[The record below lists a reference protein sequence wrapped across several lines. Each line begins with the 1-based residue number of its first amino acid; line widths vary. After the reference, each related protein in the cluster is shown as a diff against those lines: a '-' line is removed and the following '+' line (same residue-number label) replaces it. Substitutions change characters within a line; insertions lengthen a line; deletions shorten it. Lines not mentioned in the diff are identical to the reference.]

1 VFSALYDKRLESL
14 CCRYVS
20 SNIHLQGA
28 NRVDDFCAIIRGPRH
43 KLLRIICSAS
53 EIWHSSEQILPVF
66 KEHSRVTLLDLLKE
80 RARDRAN
87 AHVAPVLSKKKKKI
101 IAVILAKSLLK
112 LFGSR
117 WLQEVW
123 NAESIFF
130 LPDLNTSEIADFQMP
145 YISCSLVSKSS
156 DESEMVDYER
166 YYPFI
171 FAFGILLLEL
181 ELDQSISV
189 TMDDE
194 EQADEDS
201 PPIYMALLRMF
212 LLRKEDLDDAYLL
225 QIINSCLEFG
235 NRVESI
241 KHPSFN
247 NDLKLRAAILK
258 YIVQPLI
265 QRLQAAHSE
274 VSLDTL
280 VVPQHP
286 VGVKSPRT
294 FAGYD
299 GQSSSGLF
307 AQEATT
313 TYCPGKS
320 FSLKAQPILP
330 TQAVGRAESISS
342 STRTSTPTWNSL
354 RPRHRRNFKIA
365 IICALPLEADAV
377 KALFDE
383 RWDANGDIYG
393 KAWGDRNAYST
404 GVIGRHNVVLAH
416 MPGMGKESA
425 ASVAAD
431 CRSSF
436 EGIKLALVVGICGG
450 VPFAKQDEEILL
462 GDVVISEGIIPYDFG
477 RLFPDQFVRKDTVLD
492 NLGRPSAEIR
502 ALLAKLKG
510 RSDRRN
516 LQNKISEYLT
526 VLHKELGET
535 ATYPGTGEDKL
546 FDPRY
551 RHKHQI
557 SSSCAICAACSQRSD
572 PICEAAF
579 TLTCEQLKCD
589 DHKLIPRHRL
599 GTTGGEAAI
608 SGQTVHQPMVHFGL
622 VASGNMVIKSG
633 EDRDQIAAREDVIAF
648 EMEGAG
654 VWDNFPCL
662 VIKGVCDYADS
673 HKSKRWQNYAAATAA
688 ACMKAFL
695 ENWVTS
701 NSGP

>member
-1 VFSALYDKRLESL
+1 M
-14 CCRYVS
+14 
-20 SNIHLQGA
+20 
-28 NRVDDFCAIIRGPRH
+28 
-43 KLLRIICSAS
+43 LLRIKCSAS
-53 EIWHSSEQILPVF
+53 EIWHSSEQIVPVF
-66 KEHSRVTLLDLLKE
+66 KEHSRVTLLDLLEE

-87 AHVAPVLSKKKKKI
+87 AHIAPALSKKKKKI
-101 IAVILAKSLLK
+101 VAVVLARSLLK
-112 LFGSR
+112 LFGGR
-117 WLQEVW
+117 WLQKVW

-130 LPDLNTSEIADFQMP
+130 VPDLDTDERANPRMP
-145 YISCSLVSKSS
+145 YVSCSLAPKGS
-156 DESEMVDYER
+156 DESEMVDYEH

-194 EQADEDS
+194 EEADEHY

-225 QIINSCLEFG
+225 QIINSCLDFG

-247 NDLKLRAAILK
+247 NDLKLRAAILR
-258 YIVQPLI
+258 YIVQPLT

-280 VVPQHP
+280 PVPQHP

-294 FAGYD
+294 FAKCD
-299 GQSSSGLF
+299 GQSSSRLF

-313 TYCPGKS
+313 THCPGEA
-320 FSLKAQPILP
+320 FSPKTQSALP
-330 TQAVGRAESISS
+330 TQAVGRGESI
-342 STRTSTPTWNSL
+342 TRTRTPTWNSL
-354 RPRHRRNFKIA
+354 RPRHRRDFKIA

-383 RWDANGDIYG
+383 RWDASGDMYG
-393 KAWGDRNAYST
+393 KARGDRNAYST

-425 ASVAAD
+425 ASVAAN

-436 EGIKLALVVGICGG
+436 EGIELALVVGICGG
-450 VPFAKQDEEILL
+450 VPFGKQGEEILL

-477 RLFPDQFVRKDTVLD
+477 RRLPDQFVRKDTVLD

-510 RSDRRN
+510 RWDRRN

-526 VLHKELGET
+526 VLRKELGET

-551 RHKHQI
+551 HHKHQI
-557 SSSCAICAACSQRSD
+557 PSSCVICAACSQRSD

-579 TLTCEQLKCD
+579 SLTCEQLKCD
-589 DHKLIPRHRL
+589 DRKLIPRHRL
-599 GTTGGEAAI
+599 GTTGAESAV
-608 SGQTVHQPMVHFGL
+608 SGQTVQPMVHFGL
-622 VASGNMVIKSG
+622 VASGNMVMKSG
-633 EDRDQIAAREDVIAF
+633 EDRDQIAVREDVIAF

>member
-1 VFSALYDKRLESL
+1 LR
-14 CCRYVS
+14 
-20 SNIHLQGA
+20 GA

-53 EIWHSSEQILPVF
+53 EIWHTSEHSEKILPVF
-66 KEHSRVTLLDLLKE
+66 KEHSRVTLLELLEE
-80 RARDRAN
+80 RARDGAN
-87 AHVAPVLSKKKKKI
+87 AHIAPAFSKKKKKI
-101 IAVILAKSLLK
+101 VAVILARSLLK
-112 LFGSR
+112 LFGGR
-117 WLQEVW
+117 WLQKVW

-130 LPDLNTSEIADFQMP
+130 LPDLNASGIADLQMP
-145 YISCSLVSKSS
+145 YISCSLASKSS
-156 DESEMVDYER
+156 DESEILDYEH
-166 YYPFI
+166 YYPLV

-194 EQADEDS
+194 EAADEYY

-225 QIINSCLEFG
+225 QIINSCLDFG

-247 NDLKLRAAILK
+247 NDLKLRAAILR

-265 QRLQAAHSE
+265 QRLQAAYSE

-294 FAGYD
+294 FAKYD
-299 GQSSSGLF
+299 GQSSSRLF

-313 TYCPGKS
+313 TYFPGEP
-320 FSLKAQPILP
+320 FSPEVLPIQP
-330 TQAVGRAESISS
+330 TQAVGRAETISS
-342 STRTSTPTWNSL
+342 STRTRTPTWNSL
-354 RPRHRRNFKIA
+354 RPRYRRDFVIA

-393 KAWGDRNAYST
+393 KARGDQNAYST

-425 ASVAAD
+425 ASVASN

-450 VPFAKQDEEILL
+450 VPFDKQGEEILL

-477 RLFPDQFVRKDTVLD
+477 RRFPDQFVRKDTVLD
-492 NLGRPSAEIR
+492 NLGRPNAEIR

-510 RSDRRN
+510 RWDRRN

-557 SSSCAICAACSQRSD
+557 SSSCAICAVCRERSN
-572 PICEAAF
+572 PVCEAAF
-579 TLTCEQLKCD
+579 SLTCEQLKCD

-599 GTTGGEAAI
+599 GKTGTEGATSE
-608 SGQTVHQPMVHFGL
+608 QTVHQPMVHFGL
-622 VASGNMVIKSG
+622 VASGNIVMKSG

-662 VIKGVCDYADS
+662 IIKGVCDYADS

-695 ENWVTS
+695 ENWAIS